1 MTHHFMEGWGVFGGI
16 HMGPDRLFFLSPF
29 LDHGIILP
37 SMAPGHPF
45 PEQSEELRLED
56 WTRVENVTLKNG
68 FKDVKNHAHWVF
80 EGRFFNHCPVGAGPS
95 SAQPPLRCLQGA
107 AYRDM
112 AGLSQNVGSTWIN
125 APTFWHLNNCR
136 ASHTGDACRG
146 RGRERER
153 GISSE
158 LADMTCCELHL
169 RCRRCCWLLLV
180 LLLVLV
186 LVRVVVVVVLVVVL
200 VVVVVVGL
208 VVVVLVVVSVVVVV
222 VVIVVIAV
230 AAWSCGRCRCYL
242 CSWYFF
248 ANPSK
253 SSNRRFLQTPKSVK

>member
-1 MTHHFMEGWGVFGGI
+1 MMCERNCLTSKASTKAKQH
-16 HMGPDRLFFLSPF
+16 
-29 LDHGIILP
+29 LP
-37 SMAPGHPF
+37 CS
-45 PEQSEELRLED
+45 LESHSSKCC
-56 WTRVENVTLKNG
+56 WVVTG
-68 FKDVKNHAHWVF
+68 T
-80 EGRFFNHCPVGAGPS
+80 
-95 SAQPPLRCLQGA
+95 
-107 AYRDM
+107 Y
-112 AGLSQNVGSTWIN
+112 
-125 APTFWHLNNCR
+125 CR

-158 LADMTCCELHL
+158 LADMTCCEPASSLSSL
-169 RCRRCCWLLLV
+169 LLLLLV

-186 LVRVVVVVVLVVVL
+186 LVLVRVVVVLVVVL
-200 VVVVVVGL
+200 VVVGL
-208 VVVVLVVVSVVVVV
+208 VVVVLVVVSVVV

-253 SSNRRFLQTPKSVK
+253 SSNRRFLQTPKKRQIGGVFAIFHILGTKNTVNTDVLAPRQRKTTVFTRF